1 MGSANVILT
10 TGVKAYAN
18 EMTLM
23 GDFNYQWSSLWFK
36 KFADKYNMKVDYV
49 YSGENKVKF
58 NPFEEIKPESEKWM
72 QNHLYLLEHEL
83 KCTVINNRQKIFTKK
98 QVHSILA

>member
-10 TGVKAYAN
+10 TGVKVYAN
-18 EMTLM
+18 EMTLL

-49 YSGENKVKF
+49 YSGDNKVKF
-58 NPFEEIKPESEKWM
+58 NPFE
-72 QNHLYLLEHEL
+72 
-83 KCTVINNRQKIFTKK
+83 
-98 QVHSILA
+98 